1 MALGLMMRI
10 VSAILAAVLI
20 QPLFGITYTF
30 LPMLGVGESL
40 PVDQILQ
47 YSIYVLVF
55 ASFFVVV
62 LGVPL
67 FFLLKH
73 FGKATKANVSGLGLV
88 LSILPVLVIGWPRH
102 MEGYSSGGNWHG
114 THVEFYLNGVPT
126 TYAWLSYA
134 ESIFWY
140 GAHGLFGALLFYIIY
155 THDSPQAVPADHS
168 KTGAG

>member
-1 MALGLMMRI
+1 MRI
-10 VSAILAAVLI
+10 VSATLAAVLI

-47 YSIYVLVF
+47 YSTYVLVF

-67 FFLLKH
+67 FFLLKR
-73 FGKATKANVSGLGLV
+73 FGKATKASVSGLGLA
-88 LSILPVLVIGWPRH
+88 LAILPVFVMGWPRH
-102 MEGYSSGGNWHG
+102 MKGYSSGGNWHG
-114 THVEFYLNGVPT
+114 AYVEFYLHGVPT
-126 TYAWLSYA
+126 TYAWLSFA
-134 ESIFWY
+134 ENVFWY

-155 THDSPQAVPADHS
+155 THEPQQAIPADRS
-168 KTGAG
+168 KTSSG